1 MKSLLLSFLALSTVA
16 LAVEPVK
23 LPMDVGTLK
32 TREGKVLEGVKIVGA
47 DAVGV
52 KVIHSGGTARL
63 PYERL
68 PKELAAR
75 FPRDADA
82 AKEQL
87 EKEAQ
92 QEAAHDRSMDQA
104 TTREKAKANAESEET
119 DEGGDTAVEGAPEL
133 SGSTKARIAS
143 LESYIRRL
151 EAGIANSRDLAAK
164 ARERAQGIRE
174 NSRMTVRETTTTGK
188 TTVTEVDNRSKL
200 KRAEFQEKRAK
211 REEAKIAE
219 AELLIT
225 TAREKIEILKKTPAE

>member
-1 MKSLLLSFLALSTVA
+1 MKTLLLSFLALSTVA

-23 LPMDVGTLK
+23 LPLDLGTLK

-104 TTREKAKANAESEET
+104 TTREKKNAEPEET

-174 NSRMTVRETTTTGK
+174 NARMTVRETTPTGNG
-188 TTVTEVDNRSKL
+188 VIVEVDNRSKL

-219 AELLIT
+219 AEVLIT
-225 TAREKIEILKKTPAE
+225 TAREKIEVLKKTPAE

>member
-1 MKSLLLSFLALSTVA
+1 MKCLLFSFVVLSSVA

-87 EKEAQ
+87 EKEAK

-104 TTREKAKANAESEET
+104 TVREKASAESEET

-143 LESYIRRL
+143 LESYVKRL

-164 ARERAQGIRE
+164 ARERAQGVRD
-174 NSRMTVRETTTTGK
+174 NARMTVRDNTPAGNGSIY
-188 TTVTEVDNRSKL
+188 EVDNHSKL

-219 AELLIT
+219 AEALIE
-225 TAREKIEILKKTPAE
+225 TAREKIEALKKTPAE

>member
-104 TTREKAKANAESEET
+104 TTREKANGESEET

-174 NSRMTVRETTTTGK
+174 NARMTVRETTTTGR
-188 TTVTEVDNRSKL
+188 TTVSEVENRSKL

-219 AELLIT
+219 AEVLIT
-225 TAREKIEILKKTPAE
+225 TAREKIEVLKKTPAD